1 MITIFWGKYNAT
13 GSFVVKQKNILLMS
27 HGLFD
32 SVRRTDNVP
41 LLLRRLLRD
50 DTKVVVQVVQGR
62 GFTARD
68 GIGRIGARERF
79 LQNGRRKNGCNRLVV
94 LRLG

>member
-1 MITIFWGKYNAT
+1 MITIFGGKYNAT

-50 DTKVVVQVVQGR
+50 DTKVVVQIVEGCSLGTRYSVSGESTSH
-62 GFTARD
+62 GF
-68 GIGRIGARERF
+68 
-79 LQNGRRKNGCNRLVV
+79 
-94 LRLG
+94 LRNHNYSR